1 MAKWQTAVK
10 ASAVLKNIRSKISTK
25 IEAKKKPK
33 KKSSITWG
41 AIFRRIN
48 EIVMDHAGDLVTG
61 ADKTLDFAAW
71 SVERTS
77 VLILRRKTVL
87 CSLVTVYHVFF
98 LMTSFMIIRS
108 H

>member
-48 EIVMDHAGDLVTG
+48 EIEAGAPRELDLC
-61 ADKTLDFAAW
+61 APRE
-71 SVERTS
+71 S
-77 VLILRRKTVL
+77 L
-87 CSLVTVYHVFF
+87 CPSARYCGRYNIFGKK
-98 LMTSFMIIRS
+98 
-108 H
+108 